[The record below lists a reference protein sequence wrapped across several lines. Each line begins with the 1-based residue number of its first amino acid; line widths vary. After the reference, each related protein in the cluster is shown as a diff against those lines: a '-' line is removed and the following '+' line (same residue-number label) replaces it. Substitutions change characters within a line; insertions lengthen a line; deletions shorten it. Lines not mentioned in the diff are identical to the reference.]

1 MNTAARVPAET
12 LRPRLAD
19 GLAALAIAV
28 EDDVLT
34 KLLRYLD
41 LLVTWNSAFNLSGIR
56 DPEEMLSRH
65 LLDSLSILSAIEGP
79 RVLDI
84 GTGAGLPGIPL
95 AIARPDIAFHLLDA
109 NGKKMRF
116 LFEVKTQLALT
127 NVVLLHARAEDLPSA
142 TTFDT
147 VVSRAVGTLAELQR
161 LGAPRLEPHGQL
173 LAMKSTPSADEL
185 AAVEPPYTVRRVTE
199 LSVPGITTPRTL
211 VCIARLPGQDGN
223 PA

>member
-1 MNTAARVPAET
+1 MNTVSRAPVET
-12 LRPRLAD
+12 LRPRLAE
-19 GLAALAIAV
+19 GVSALDISLDDDAI
-28 EDDVLT
+28 T

-41 LLVTWNSAFNLSGIR
+41 LLVTWNTAFNLSGIR

-65 LLDSLSILSAIEGP
+65 LLDSLSTLSAIQGP

-95 AIARPDIAFHLLDA
+95 AICLPGTEFHLLDA

-116 LFEVKTQLALT
+116 LFEVKTQLALK
-127 NVVLLHARAEDLPSA
+127 NVVLLHSRAEDLPLGA
-142 TTFDT
+142 TFDT

-161 LGAPRLEPHGQL
+161 LGAARLAPHGRL
-173 LAMKSTPSADEL
+173 LAMKSTPSTDEL
-185 AAVEPPYTVRRVTE
+185 AAVEPPYTVHCVTE

-211 VCIARLPGQDGN
+211 VCIARLPGQDLN